1 MITARLL
8 PTKSTDP
15 NVGRFEV
22 PACVELAVGDLI
34 EARQSHTVWRLE
46 KVHSR
51 KTSFGVPLNVW
62 EGRKT
67 A

>member
-8 PTKSTDP
+8 PTKSGDP
-15 NVGRFEV
+15 DLGRFEI
-22 PACVELAVGDLI
+22 PKCVELAVGDLI
-34 EARQSHTVWRLE
+34 EARQSKTVWQLT
-46 KVHSR
+46 KVHSH
-51 KTSFGVPLNVW
+51 KTSFGVPINVW